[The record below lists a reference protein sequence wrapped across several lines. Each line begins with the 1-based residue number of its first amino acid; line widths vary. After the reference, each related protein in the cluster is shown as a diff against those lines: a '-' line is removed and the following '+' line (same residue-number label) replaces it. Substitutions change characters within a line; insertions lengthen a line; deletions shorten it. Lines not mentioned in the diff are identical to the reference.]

1 MRIAVVFDCLYPF
14 TTGGGEKQYRQFAE
28 EFVKAGHEVDYLTR
42 RQWDGPDPDLDGV
55 HARAIAPAYPLYDA
69 EGVRLPVTAVRFAFD
84 VFRHLV
90 RHRDTYDAVIV
101 SATPVLNVFAARA
114 ALLGSGTVLAVDW
127 LEVWTRT
134 QWLEY
139 SGPVVGRVADALQHL
154 AVRLSPLALGHS
166 QHTVDGLR
174 ANRVPRDPVRS
185 PGLISA
191 VREVTP
197 RLETAAESA
206 ADAAPM
212 VLFVGRHIQD
222 KQVDALPPALAE
234 AREELPGL
242 RAVISGEGPERDRV
256 IRAATEAGVSDVV
269 EFPGFVAEAELHRL
283 LAEASCLVNP
293 SRREGYGLVVVE
305 AASYGTPSVVI
316 DHPTNA
322 STELIEEGVNGFVAR
337 SAGAADL
344 AAAIVRAVRGG
355 DALRRTT
362 RAWYEEAIRTRT
374 IAKTAEGILRA
385 LEDAREARR

>member
-28 EFVKAGHEVDYLTR
+28 EFAEAGHTVDYLTR
-42 RQWDGPDPDLDGV
+42 RLWEGPDPVLDGV
-55 HARAIAPAYPLYDA
+55 RARAIAPAYELYDR
-69 EGVRLPVTAVRFAFD
+69 EGVRLPATALRFAID

-114 ALLGSGTVLAVDW
+114 ALAGSGVVLAVDW
-127 LEVWTRT
+127 LEVWTGQ
-134 QWLEY
+134 QWREY
-139 SGPVVGRVADALQHL
+139 SGPVMGRVADALQQL
-154 AVRLSPLALGHS
+154 AVRLSPVALGHS
-166 QHTVDGLR
+166 AHTIQGLR
-174 ANRVPRDPVRS
+174 ANHVPHEPVRS

-191 VREVTP
+191 VRDVTP
-197 RLETAAESA
+197 RLDTPAG
-206 ADAAPM
+206 AAPT

-222 KQVDALPPALAE
+222 KQVDALPPALAL
-234 AREELPGL
+234 ARAELPGL

-256 IRAATEAGVSDVV
+256 IRAADEAGVREAV
-269 EFPGFVAEAELHRL
+269 EFPGFVEEDELHRL
-283 LAEASCLVNP
+283 LAEAACLVNP

-322 STELIEEGVNGFVAR
+322 STELIEEGRNGFVAH
-337 SAGAADL
+337 SAAAADL
-344 AAAIVRAVRGG
+344 ARAIVSAVRGG

-362 RAWYEEAIRTRT
+362 RDWYEEAIRTRT
-374 IAKTAEGILRA
+374 IANTARGILEA
-385 LEDAREARR
+385 LETARTARR

>member
-28 EFVKAGHEVDYLTR
+28 EFVKGGHEVDYLTR

-55 HARAIAPAYPLYDA
+55 RARAIAPAYDLHDA
-69 EGVRLPVTAVRFAFD
+69 EGVRLPVTALRFALD

-114 ALLGSGTVLAVDW
+114 ALLGSRTVLAVDW

-154 AVRLSPLALGHS
+154 AVRLSPLTLGHS

-174 ANRVPRDPVRS
+174 ANRVPREPVRS

-191 VREVTP
+191 VRDVTP
-197 RLETAAESA
+197 RLETPEETE
-206 ADAAPM
+206 PM

-222 KQVDALPPALAE
+222 KQVDSLPPALAE
-234 AREELPGL
+234 AREDLPGL
-242 RAVISGEGPERDRV
+242 HAVISGEGPERDRV
-256 IRAATEAGVSDVV
+256 IRAAAEAGVTDAV
-269 EFPGFVAEAELHRL
+269 EFPGFVEEAELHRL

-337 SAGAADL
+337 SAGAVDL
-344 AAAIVRAVRGG
+344 AAAITRAVRGG

-385 LEDAREARR
+385 LENAREAHR

>member
-14 TTGGGEKQYRQFAE
+14 TTGGGEKQYRQLAE

-42 RQWDGPDPDLDGV
+42 RQWDGPGPDLGGAR
-55 HARAIAPAYPLYDA
+55 ARAIAPAYDLYDA
-69 EGVRLPVTAVRFAFD
+69 EGVRLPVTALRFALD
-84 VFRHLV
+84 VFSYLV

-114 ALLGSGTVLAVDW
+114 ALLGSRTVLAADW
-127 LEVWTRT
+127 LEVWTRR

-174 ANRVPRDPVRS
+174 ANRVPREPVRS

-197 RLETAAESA
+197 RLETPEGT
-206 ADAAPM
+206 APM